1 MGPRRRHDSAY
12 RRRQVRRREFLAT
25 VPAVL
30 LAGCATAGLKLDA
43 PYVSTPQP
51 VVEEMLR
58 LAQVG
63 PKDNVYDL
71 GCGDGRFIITAAE
84 KFGAR
89 GVGIDLDP
97 KRLAEATAG
106 ARRAGVTGRVSFR
119 EEDLFKTDFSTATVV
134 TLFLF
139 PELNAKLSPRL
150 RASLRPGSRILAYQ
164 FGIPGWPADEQAQLN
179 IDGNSHDL
187 FLWRTR

>member
-1 MGPRRRHDSAY
+1 
-12 RRRQVRRREFLAT
+12 VRRREFLAT
-25 VPAVL
+25 VPAAF
-30 LAGCATAGLKLDA
+30 LAGCSTAGLKLDA

-63 PKDNVYDL
+63 PADNVYDL
-71 GCGDGRFIITAAE
+71 GCGDGRFVITAAE
-84 KFGAR
+84 QFGAR

-119 EEDLFKTDFSTATVV
+119 EEDLFRTDFSTATVV

-139 PELNAKLSPRL
+139 AELNAKLAPRL
-150 RASLRPGSRILAYQ
+150 QASLRPGARIVAYQ
-164 FGIPGWPADEQAQLN
+164 FGIPGWPADQQARVN
-179 IDGNSHDL
+179 IDGNTHDL
-187 FLWRTR
+187 YLWRIR

>member
-1 MGPRRRHDSAY
+1 MKRRD
-12 RRRQVRRREFLAT
+12 FLAS
-25 VPAVL
+25 VPAVM
-30 LAGCATAGLKLDA
+30 LAGCSTPGLKLDA
-43 PYVSTPQP
+43 PYVSTPQT

-139 PELNAKLSPRL
+139 PELNERLAPRL
-150 RASLRPGSRILAYQ
+150 KSSLRPGARIVAYQ
-164 FGIPGWPADEQAQLN
+164 FGIPGWPADEQSNLN
-179 IDGNSHDL
+179 LEGNSHNMY
-187 FLWRTR
+187 LWRIR